1 MKVPCNSHPLLLL
14 AYINQELTT
23 IKRNCLDR
31 TPVTSDCLSLAAAEG
46 LGWRTAGSLF
56 LGTPQLCWGK
66 FHCLS
71 LSAERPPQHMILIEQ
86 NFKYIKCLNP
96 VKVSEVSSV
105 MSYSVTPWIVHGV
118 LQARI
123 LEWVVVPFSRGSSQ
137 TRESLPAEPPGK
149 PKKTGVGSLSILQGI
164 FPTQELNWGLLHC
177 RQIL

>member
-1 MKVPCNSHPLLLL
+1 M
-14 AYINQELTT
+14 
-23 IKRNCLDR
+23 
-31 TPVTSDCLSLAAAEG
+31 
-46 LGWRTAGSLF
+46 
-56 LGTPQLCWGK
+56 
-66 FHCLS
+66 
-71 LSAERPPQHMILIEQ
+71 
-86 NFKYIKCLNP
+86 NP
-96 VKVSEVSSV
+96 AKVSEVSSV

-137 TRESLPAEPPGK
+137 TRASLPAEPPGK